1 MRNLFAALRFITILP
16 LGKQK
21 NFDPR
26 GMVPF
31 FPIIGL
37 LLGAMVSLFDLA
49 ATRLWPLPVSAL
61 LDVLFLL
68 FLTGAFHLDG
78 LGDTA
83 DGLYGH
89 RQKEAALAIMKD
101 SRIGVMGLLAIIAG
115 LSVKWAGIANLHI
128 NRNFF
133 LLIIPAYA
141 RASMLFG
148 MYYLEYGRPDGGTGK
163 PFFENKIKPTA
174 FWGLLIPIIITMFM
188 GWQGIIINIAFALL
202 VVIILVYYK
211 RKMNCITGDMLGAM
225 TEITESVLFLV
236 ASARW
241 YA

>member
-16 LGKQK
+16 LGKQEK
-21 NFDPR
+21 FDPR

-49 ATRLWPLPVSAL
+49 AVQLWPLPVTAL

-89 RQKEAALAIMKD
+89 CQKEAALAIMKD
-101 SRIGVMGLLAIIAG
+101 SRIGVMGLVAIIAG
-115 LSVKWAGIANLHI
+115 LSIKWAGIANLYE

-148 MYYLEYGRPDGGTGK
+148 MYYLQYGRPDGGTGK

-174 FWGLLIPIIITMFM
+174 FWGLLILIGLSVFL
-188 GWQGIIINIAFALL
+188 GWRGIFLNIAFVLF
-202 VVIILVYYK
+202 VIVILVYYK
-211 RKMNCITGDMLGAM
+211 RKLNCITGDMLGAM
-225 TEITESVLFLV
+225 TEITESGLFLV
-236 ASARW
+236 ASASW
-241 YA
+241 NS

>member
-16 LGKQK
+16 LGKHK

-26 GMVPF
+26 GMVPY

-49 ATRLWPLPVSAL
+49 AARLWPAPVTAL

-89 RQKEAALAIMKD
+89 RSKQEALAIMKD
-101 SRIGVMGLLAIIAG
+101 SRIGVMGLVAIIAG
-115 LSVKWAGIANLHI
+115 LSIKWAGIANLHE
-128 NRNFF
+128 NRN
-133 LLIIPAYA
+133 LLLFIVPAYA

-148 MYYLEYGRPDGGTGK
+148 IYYLEYGRPDGGTGK
-163 PFFENKIKPTA
+163 PFFENKIKLTA
-174 FWGLLIPIIITMFM
+174 FWGLLIPFM
-188 GWQGIIINIAFALL
+188 ISMVMGRQGVIINIAFALL
-202 VVIILVYYK
+202 VVSILFYYK
-211 RKMNCITGDMLGAM
+211 RKLNCITALR
-225 TEITESVLFLV
+225 FN
-236 ASARW
+236 
-241 YA
+241 